1 MDTSAAY
8 SDACRLCDEN
18 REKMHSIFSKNEEG
32 QQILHLIKE
41 CLPLVI
47 FRTDPLSKQICGEC
61 FNKLETFYRFK
72 KTSLDTANKHRNHLR
87 KNEDSS
93 SKSVQLYL
101 ACEDAEVNNVIN
113 SNNIPKRTSIGTST
127 DDLTI
132 SCINCKSTYFD
143 SNIINSEVEL
153 CAELHKA
160 IADSLSNNKVIT
172 QSESEKVVRSRR
184 RRSQAFYHEL
194 DDSLCSSLTEFT
206 NTESSQCYE
215 EYHSEVESYESG
227 SEDIERV
234 KRRKLDNSIMLGSK
248 EKVVEGEKEV
258 VVDTQVFKEFFQNE
272 VEHRYYPLSLMNLAL
287 NVVNKNIVSNHEPD
301 EFYEKVFEPQCT
313 YCGQKFQ
320 NSKLLALHEVEHI
333 NIELGEKVDNPIPWH
348 ESRDDA
354 HIRNK
359 WLNSY
364 DEVECEDDNGDFM
377 ECEVETAVGESLLI
391 PVGTEVPQEHKT
403 AGDILLVLAKPVVN
417 GIALSD
423 YSKEERKAFYK
434 SMKIG
439 GVNKKFCSLCRY
451 SFKDNWAI
459 ESHYFSLACYYT
471 CRYCGMRFNKQR
483 HRFDDHVREH
493 EERGDP
499 LSTKIYAASKL
510 NNFVPRI
517 IQPDK
522 VKKIVAQHD
531 QEQNSKMQTIK
542 VKSFSRR
549 SLQPNIQIK
558 EEKMD
563 SDEEKPIPPSPK
575 TPQTITKTT
584 NQAYFCR
591 KCYKVFFKLDE
602 FNIHSKNCDYNQFPQ
617 GRNNMNK
624 FSTRFAS
631 NGEMVSS
638 TGRPMRHCV
647 RETGTY
653 KDEAFIPDSM
663 LKETS
668 QNQQSFVCFI
678 CNTPFPTIYSR
689 NSHMRIHKG
698 ETTTN
703 SNRSPAFNQRP
714 RQNYNSDSVPSY
726 SNYIKQEP
734 LEPEIQI
741 HESEQNYNSN
751 SSIGA
756 VSITPI
762 SKNPNQKATINPNI
776 MKLVQNN
783 PHLTIKANRSP
794 ERQPTPSVS
803 NMNNSSD
810 SDKSYK
816 CSSCW
821 EAFSN
826 KSHLYFHK
834 KNQCEGSKYPCPFC
848 KKRFGTEAAYS
859 SHIFY
864 SHPE

>member
-1 MDTSAAY
+1 MNAPNPSG
-8 SDACRLCDEN
+8 DACRLCDEN
-18 REKMHSIFSKNEEG
+18 KDKMYSIFCKNTQG
-32 QQILHLIKE
+32 LQILHLIKE
-41 CLPLVI
+41 CLPLI
-47 FRTDPLSKQICGEC
+47 IYRTDPLSKHVCEEC
-61 FNKLETFYRFK
+61 FSKLETFYKFK
-72 KTSLDTANKHRNHLR
+72 KTSLDTADKHKKHLQSTRDGGNKR
-87 KNEDSS
+87 
-93 SKSVQLYL
+93 VQLYL
-101 ACEDAEVNNVIN
+101 GCEDTEMNEVN
-113 SNNIPKRTSIGTST
+113 IPTHSSIGTST

-132 SCINCKSTYFD
+132 SCLNCKSTCFD
-143 SNIINSEVEL
+143 SSTINSEVEL

-160 IADSLSNNKVIT
+160 ITDSLSVNKLVT
-172 QSESEKVVRSRR
+172 SSESEKVLRSRR
-184 RRSQAFYHEL
+184 RKSQAFYHEL

-215 EYHSEVESYESG
+215 EYHTDVESYDSDN
-227 SEDIERV
+227 EDLNRA
-234 KRRKLDNSIMLGSK
+234 KRRKLNDSVVSK
-248 EKVVEGEKEV
+248 DKAKRELDVQTLREIYKDETEA
-258 VVDTQVFKEFFQNE
+258 
-272 VEHRYYPLSLMNLAL
+272 RYFPLSLMTLAL
-287 NVVNKNIVSNHEPD
+287 NVVNKRLVPGHEPYD
-301 EFYEKVFEPQCT
+301 FYQKVVEPQCT
-313 YCGQKFQ
+313 YCNLQFK

-354 HIRNK
+354 HVRNK

-364 DEVECEDDNGDFM
+364 DEVEEPEPGDFM
-377 ECEVETAVGESLLI
+377 EVEPPTAGDSLLI
-391 PVGTEVPQEHKT
+391 PVGTEITQEEEQIT
-403 AGDILLVLAKPVVN
+403 SDILLVMAKPTVH
-417 GIALSD
+417 GIPLAE
-423 YSKEERKAFYK
+423 YSKEERKSFYK
-434 SMKIG
+434 SMKVG
-439 GVNKKFCSLCRY
+439 GVNKKFCPLCRY

-483 HRFDDHVREH
+483 HRFDEHVKEH
-493 EERGDP
+493 EEQGDP

-510 NNFVPRI
+510 NNFVPRE

-522 VKKIVAQHD
+522 VKKSSEMPQPVV
-531 QEQNSKMQTIK
+531 K
-542 VKSFSRR
+542 VKTFPRK
-549 SLQPNIQIK
+549 SLQSSGIKIK
-558 EEKMD
+558 EEKLD
-563 SDEEKPIPPSPK
+563 SDDEKPPPTLSK
-575 TPQTITKTT
+575 APQAAPKTT

-617 GRNNMNK
+617 GRTK
-624 FSTRFAS
+624 FAPPSS
-631 NGEMVSS
+631 NGEVVSP

-647 RETGTY
+647 RETTY
-653 KDEAFIPDSM
+653 KDDESRESP
-663 LKETS
+663 T
-668 QNQQSFVCFI
+668 QTFVCFI

-698 ETTTN
+698 ETTAPTKPTMTT
-703 SNRSPAFNQRP
+703 RT
-714 RQNYNSDSVPSY
+714 RQSLNNETTYP
-726 SNYIKQEP
+726 NYIKREP

-741 HESEQNYNSN
+741 HESEQNNYKND
-751 SSIGA
+751 SIGA

-783 PHLTIKANRSP
+783 PHLTIRANRSP
-794 ERQPTPSVS
+794 ERQPAPSAS
-803 NMNNSSD
+803 NANNASD
-810 SDKSYK
+810 LDNKSYK

-821 EAFSN
+821 EPFSN

>member
-1 MDTSAAY
+1 MHTMNASTS
-8 SDACRLCDEN
+8 SKDACRLCDEN
-18 REKMHSIFSKNEEG
+18 KDKMYSIFSKNKEG

-41 CLPLVI
+41 CLPLI
-47 FRTDPLSKQICGEC
+47 IYRTDPLSKHVCEDC
-61 FNKLETFYRFK
+61 FSKLETFYKFK
-72 KTSLDTANKHRNHLR
+72 KTSLDTANKHKKHLQNTR
-87 KNEDSS
+87 DGN

-101 ACEDAEVNNVIN
+101 GCEETEVNQVTD
-113 SNNIPKRTSIGTST
+113 SKNIPKQNSRGTST

-132 SCINCKSTYFD
+132 SCINCKSTCFD
-143 SNIINSEVEL
+143 SSTINSEVEL

-160 IADSLSNNKVIT
+160 ITDSLSINKVVT
-172 QSESEKVVRSRR
+172 SSESEKVLRSRR
-184 RRSQAFYHEL
+184 RKSQAFYHEL

-215 EYHSEVESYESG
+215 EYHTDVESYD
-227 SEDIERV
+227 SENEDMERV
-234 KRRKLDNSIMLGSK
+234 KRRKLNDS
-248 EKVVEGEKEV
+248 VVNNKDKIKREVDVQRVKEV
-258 VVDTQVFKEFFQNE
+258 YKDETES
-272 VEHRYYPLSLMNLAL
+272 RYFPLSLMSLAL
-287 NVVNKNIVSNHEPD
+287 NVINKRIVPD
-301 EFYEKVFEPQCT
+301 HQPNEFYEKLVEPQCT
-313 YCGQKFQ
+313 YCNLKFK

-348 ESRDDA
+348 ESRDDS
-354 HIRNK
+354 HVRNK
-359 WLNSY
+359 WLSSY
-364 DEVECEDDNGDFM
+364 DEVECEEDPGDFM
-377 ECEVETAVGESLLI
+377 EVDTPSAGESLLI
-391 PVGTEVPQEHKT
+391 PVGTEITQEEEQIT
-403 AGDILLVLAKPVVN
+403 SDIVLVLAKPTVN
-417 GIALSD
+417 GIGLAE
-423 YSKEERKAFYK
+423 YSKEERKTFYK

-439 GVNKKFCSLCRY
+439 GVNKKFCPLCRY

-483 HRFDDHVREH
+483 HRFDEHVKEH
-493 EERGDP
+493 EEQGDP

-522 VKKIVAQHD
+522 VKKIVAQH
-531 QEQNSKMQTIK
+531 ENEPKMQQPIR
-542 VKSFSRR
+542 VKNFPRK
-549 SLQPNIQIK
+549 SLQSNIKIK

-563 SDEEKPIPPSPK
+563 SDDEKPPPILSK
-575 TPQTITKTT
+575 APQTVPKTT

-617 GRNNMNK
+617 GRNNTK
-624 FSTRFAS
+624 FATHSS
-631 NGEMVSS
+631 NGEVVSP

-653 KDEAFIPDSM
+653 KDDAYVPEGT
-663 LKETS
+663 KES
-668 QNQQSFVCFI
+668 PNQNQSFVCFI
-678 CNTPFPTIYSR
+678 CSTPFPTIYSR

-698 ETTTN
+698 ETTTP
-703 SNRSPAFNQRP
+703 SKPTMTTRT
-714 RQNYNSDSVPSY
+714 RQSLNNSDSQSNYP
-726 SNYIKQEP
+726 NYIKREP

-741 HESEQNYNSN
+741 HETEHNYKNSN
-751 SSIGA
+751 DSIGS

-794 ERQPTPSVS
+794 ERQPAPSAS
-803 NMNNSSD
+803 NTQNNASD
-810 SDKSYK
+810 LDNKSYK

-821 EAFSN
+821 EPFSN

>member
-1 MDTSAAY
+1 MHPMDASA
-8 SDACRLCDEN
+8 SCGDACRLCDEN
-18 REKMHSIFSKNEEG
+18 KEKMYSIFAKNDEG

-41 CLPLVI
+41 CLPLII
-47 FRTDPLSKQICGEC
+47 FRTDPLSKQICEDC

-72 KTSLDTANKHRNHLR
+72 KTSLDTAKKHRNHLR
-87 KNEDSS
+87 NTEESS

-101 ACEDAEVNNVIN
+101 ACEDAEVNEVIN
-113 SNNIPKRTSIGTST
+113 SNNIPEQTSIGTST

-143 SNIINSEVEL
+143 SSIINSEVEL

-172 QSESEKVVRSRR
+172 HTESEKVVRSRR

-215 EYHSEVESYESG
+215 EYHSEVESYESD
-227 SEDIERV
+227 SEDLERA
-234 KRRKLDNSIMLGSK
+234 KRRKLDPSIVLNIK
-248 EKVVEGEKEV
+248 EKNIQGEKDIQDV
-258 VVDTQVFKEFFQNE
+258 QVLKTLFRDE
-272 VEHRYYPLSLMNLAL
+272 VEYRYFPLSLMTLAL
-287 NVVNKNIVSNHEPD
+287 NVVNKKIVPGHEPD
-301 EFYEKVFEPQCT
+301 EFYEKVVEPQCT
-313 YCGQKFQ
+313 YCREKFK
-320 NSKLLALHEVEHI
+320 NSKLLALHEVDHI

-364 DEVECEDDNGDFM
+364 DEVECEEDPADYM
-377 ECEVETAVGESLLI
+377 ECEVETAAGESLLI
-391 PVGTEVPQEHKT
+391 PVGTEVPQEHKS
-403 AGDILLVLAKPVVN
+403 AGDILLVMAKPVVN

-483 HRFDDHVREH
+483 HRFDEHVREH

-522 VKKIVAQHD
+522 VKKMVAQHD
-531 QEQNSKMQTIK
+531 QEQNSKIK
-542 VKSFSRR
+542 VKNFSPRR
-549 SLQPNIQIK
+549 NLPPNIRIK

-563 SDEEKPIPPSPK
+563 SDGETQPPPVQK
-575 TPQTITKTT
+575 TPTTVTKTS

-624 FSTRFAS
+624 FPNKFGS

-638 TGRPMRHCV
+638 SGRPVRHCV

-653 KDEAFIPDSM
+653 KDETYIPDNM

-668 QNQQSFVCFI
+668 QSQQSFVCFI

-698 ETTTN
+698 EAN
-703 SNRSPAFNQRP
+703 HNNRSPVVSQKT
-714 RQNYNSDSVPSY
+714 RQSYHSDSVPSF

-741 HESEQNYNSN
+741 HESEQNYNSS
-751 SSIGA
+751 SSIGS

-783 PHLTIKANRSP
+783 PHLTIKANKSP
-794 ERQPTPSVS
+794 ERQPVPSAS
-803 NMNNSSD
+803 SMQNNLND

-821 EAFSN
+821 EAFAN

>member
-1 MDTSAAY
+1 MHTMDTSALH

-18 REKMHSIFSKNEEG
+18 KEKMHSIFSKNEEG
-32 QQILHLIKE
+32 QQLLHLIKE
-41 CLPLVI
+41 CLPVI
-47 FRTDPLSKQICGEC
+47 IYRTDPLSKQICHDC
-61 FNKLETFYRFK
+61 FSKLETFYKFK
-72 KTSLDTANKHRNHLR
+72 KTSLATATRHKKHLLNTENNSNKRI
-87 KNEDSS
+87 
-93 SKSVQLYL
+93 QLYL
-101 ACEDAEVNNVIN
+101 SCEDTETNQVIN
-113 SNNIPKRTSIGTST
+113 SNNIPHYSSIGTST

-132 SCINCKSTYFD
+132 SCINCKSTCFD
-143 SNIINSEVEL
+143 STIINSEVEL

-172 QSESEKVVRSRR
+172 QDAEKMGRSRR

-215 EYHSEVESYESG
+215 EDHSEVESYESD
-227 SEDIERV
+227 SEDTQRV
-234 KRRKLDNSIMLGSK
+234 KRRKLNNSIVLNGREKRNTGEIDLK
-248 EKVVEGEKEV
+248 ETEALQQLYHNEA
-258 VVDTQVFKEFFQNE
+258 EF
-272 VEHRYYPLSLMNLAL
+272 
-287 NVVNKNIVSNHEPD
+287 
-301 EFYEKVFEPQCT
+301 
-313 YCGQKFQ
+313 
-320 NSKLLALHEVEHI
+320 
-333 NIELGEKVDNPIPWH
+333 
-348 ESRDDA
+348 RDDA

-364 DEVECEDDNGDFM
+364 DEVEEEEEEEDADADADFT
-377 ECEVETAVGESLLI
+377 ECEVDQSRNDSLLI
-391 PVGTEVPQEHKT
+391 PVGTEAPQEQKV
-403 AGDILLVLAKPVVN
+403 AGEIILVKAKPVVN
-417 GIALSD
+417 GLALAE

-483 HRFDDHVREH
+483 HRFDEHVKEH
-493 EERGDP
+493 EDQGDP

-510 NNFVPRI
+510 NNFVPRV

-531 QEQNSKMQTIK
+531 QEQKLPSIK
-542 VKSFSRR
+542 VRNFQRR
-549 SLQPNIQIK
+549 SLQPDIKIK

-563 SDEEKPIPPSPK
+563 SDEEKPSPSPQK
-575 TPQTITKTT
+575 TPQTTAKTS

-617 GRNNMNK
+617 SRNNANNK
-624 FSTRFAS
+624 FTTRYNS
-631 NGEMVSS
+631 NGEMLSS
-638 TGRPMRHCV
+638 SGRPMRHCV

-653 KDEAFIPDSM
+653 RDEAYIPDGAA
-663 LKETS
+663 KETA

-698 ETTTN
+698 ETN
-703 SNRSPAFNQRP
+703 NANRSPIVTQKLKQITNTERVQSFP
-714 RQNYNSDSVPSY
+714 G
-726 SNYIKQEP
+726 YIKQEP

-741 HESEQNYNSN
+741 HESEQNFHSNNSVA
-751 SSIGA
+751 A

-783 PHLTIKANRSP
+783 PHLTIRANRSP
-794 ERQPTPSVS
+794 ERQPAPSVS
-803 NMNNSSD
+803 NTQNSLSD
-810 SDKSYK
+810 ADKSYK